1 MSFPQTNRTNT
12 PNDSTPQT
20 MNESAPFAPVD
31 WIDEI
36 LDDDDD
42 GLDYE
47 DMLYLTQEDEQ
58 ISKD

>member
-1 MSFPQTNRTNT
+1 
-12 PNDSTPQT
+12 

-36 LDDDDD
+36 LDNDDD

-58 ISKD
+58 ISKDWHKSPCMC